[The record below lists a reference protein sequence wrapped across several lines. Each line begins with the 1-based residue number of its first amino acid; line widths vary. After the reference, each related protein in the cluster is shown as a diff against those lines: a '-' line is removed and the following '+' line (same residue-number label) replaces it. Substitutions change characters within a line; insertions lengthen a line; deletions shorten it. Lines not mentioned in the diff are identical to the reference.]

1 MKKIIIVLL
10 IAIGTITIVWT
21 KEYNDSNQ
29 DHPKSIRILYSHNY
43 CPWEGLKNYS
53 ITIEEFLQ
61 IADASIYLTDEESL
75 KYFKGLQRISESNE
89 EDVPYYNFDTWFS
102 AIVDYGTYKD
112 TVSVSKYLLQYNDRS
127 LKDTSAVFYFISK
140 IFESDRSTFV
150 KLNELYYDGDFHK
163 FQIEENKKH
172 VGADLLTKL
181 QDLDYVDCDTR
192 VL

>member
-43 CPWEGLKNYS
+43 CPWEGLQNYS
-53 ITIEEFLQ
+53 TTIEEFLQ

-140 IFESDRSTFV
+140 IISVR
-150 KLNELYYDGDFHK
+150 
-163 FQIEENKKH
+163 
-172 VGADLLTKL
+172 
-181 QDLDYVDCDTR
+181 
-192 VL
+192 

>member
-1 MKKIIIVLL
+1 M
-10 IAIGTITIVWT
+10 
-21 KEYNDSNQ
+21 
-29 DHPKSIRILYSHNY
+29 
-43 CPWEGLKNYS
+43 
-53 ITIEEFLQ
+53 
-61 IADASIYLTDEESL
+61 
-75 KYFKGLQRISESNE
+75 
-89 EDVPYYNFDTWFS
+89 PYYNFDTWFS

-163 FQIEENKKH
+163 FLIEENKKH

>member
-1 MKKIIIVLL
+1 M
-10 IAIGTITIVWT
+10 
-21 KEYNDSNQ
+21 
-29 DHPKSIRILYSHNY
+29 
-43 CPWEGLKNYS
+43 
-53 ITIEEFLQ
+53 Q